1 MGAFKAFRLPRNQQ
15 FDYKPRFWEQEK
27 EELEQR
33 IKQMQG
39 DDDASTE
46 EIKERISLRFRQK
59 AYSTDIGY
67 RQKQVRKSNLT
78 LVMSIIAL
86 SLFCYI
92 LLDGSFAELVRNWF

>member
-1 MGAFKAFRLPRNQQ
+1 MAFRLPRNQQ
-15 FDYKPRFWEQEK
+15 FQYKPRFWEQEK

-39 DDDASTE
+39 DDDATAE

-78 LVMSIIAL
+78 LILSIVVL
-86 SLFCYI
+86 SLFCFV
-92 LLDGSFAELVRNWF
+92 LLDGSFSDIVRSLF